1 MKNLFLIFLFV
12 LLSFQA
18 KALDTTPFW
27 GKTGHRVTAEV
38 AEKYLTP
45 ATREK
50 VNALLKGQSLALVST
65 FGDDIKSEERFWKY
79 SPWHYVNY
87 PLNKEYNDQ
96 RPSDEGD
103 IVQGIA
109 RCVAVLEDDKASE
122 ADKAFFLKMLVHFI
136 GDLHQP
142 LHIGRAEDKGGND
155 LQVRWFSHGSNLH
168 RVWDSEMIDEFQMSY
183 TELSNNLPVLSAE
196 MESDLAQGDYMDW
209 MRETRKLTKEV
220 YRSARIGEKLG
231 YRYMYDHFGEVR
243 WQLLKGGIRLA
254 ALLNEIFDPGSA
266 K

>member
-1 MKNLFLIFLFV
+1 MRNRVLFSLFLI
-12 LLSFQA
+12 LSFS
-18 KALDTTPFW
+18 TTVLANVPTW

-45 ATREK
+45 KARAR
-50 VNALLKGQSLALVST
+50 VNALLKGQSMALVST

-87 PLNKEYNDQ
+87 PLDKEYTDQ
-96 RPSDEGD
+96 KPSEQGD

-109 RCVAVLEDDKASE
+109 KCVAVLEDPA
-122 ADKAFFLKMLVHFI
+122 ADNEEKEFYLKMLIHFI

-142 LHIGRAEDKGGND
+142 MHVGRAEDKGGND
-155 LQVRWFSHGSNLH
+155 IQVRWFSDGSNLH
-168 RVWDSEMIDEFQMSY
+168 RVWDTEMIDEFQMSY
-183 TELSNNLPVLSAE
+183 TELSDNLPVLTRE
-196 MESDLAQGDYMDW
+196 METELAEGTYRDW
-209 MRETRKLTKEV
+209 MRETRQLTKEV
-220 YRSARIGEKLG
+220 YNSARIGEKLG

-254 ALLNEIFDPGSA
+254 ALLNEIFDPSA
-266 K
+266 AE